1 MTRSK
6 RPDCRISL
14 HLSAKQKKKA
24 NPCLVQCGFHYL
36 HFHPHLLLS
45 NPCLVQLTDEPDS
58 IAWRWTADGTYTA
71 RSAYNAQFIG
81 AYSLFSGDS
90 IWKAE
95 IEGKHKI
102 FAWLLVQS
110 KILTTDK
117 LLARQWPCN
126 PICSLCN
133 QEQETAS
140 HLILHC
146 KFAQQVWSSMASWTQ
161 NLVHTPQP
169 GLQILDWWERE
180 LAKLPKKI
188 RKLKAA
194 MMIYT
199 SWNIWK
205 ERNRRVFNQQIGS
218 PVMVLQEIK
227 REINDRKLACGG
239 PELSFVSNV

>member
-1 MTRSK
+1 
-6 RPDCRISL
+6 
-14 HLSAKQKKKA
+14 
-24 NPCLVQCGFHYL
+24 
-36 HFHPHLLLS
+36 
-45 NPCLVQLTDEPDS
+45 
-58 IAWRWTADGTYTA
+58 
-71 RSAYNAQFIG
+71 
-81 AYSLFSGDS
+81 
-90 IWKAE
+90 
-95 IEGKHKI
+95 
-102 FAWLLVQS
+102 
-110 KILTTDK
+110 
-117 LLARQWPCN
+117 
-126 PICSLCN
+126 
-133 QEQETAS
+133 
-140 HLILHC
+140 
-146 KFAQQVWSSMASWTQ
+146 MASWTQ